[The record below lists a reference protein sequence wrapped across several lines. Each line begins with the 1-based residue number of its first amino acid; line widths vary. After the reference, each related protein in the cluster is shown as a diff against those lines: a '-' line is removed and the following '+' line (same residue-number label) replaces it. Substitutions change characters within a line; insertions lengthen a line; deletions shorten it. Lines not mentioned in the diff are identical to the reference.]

1 MVATTERIP
10 TSDEIKAMLASGNPR
25 DNGVGLGYLLDS
37 ILPIG
42 PFVEEVKRL
51 VANDSY
57 VNFGMSV
64 GDIAALVL
72 DVTGVVPYEGENE
85 KVRHNAAL
93 YR

>member
-1 MVATTERIP
+1 MVGAVDTVP
-10 TSDEIKAMLASGNPR
+10 TSDELREMLASGDPR

-42 PFVEEVKRL
+42 PFVEEVRRL

-57 VNFGMSV
+57 ANFGMTV

-72 DVTGVVPYEGENE
+72 DATGVAPYEGESE
-85 KVRHNAAL
+85 EVRHYAAL
-93 YR
+93 Y